1 MTIQEILCQIDKET
15 KNYNL
20 YLRMMLQDKKEA
32 IIDLLDDNQIEAAKD
47 KINELLKWMDTFP
60 AFVHF
65 PSFHEVA
72 A

>member
-1 MTIQEILCQIDKET
+1 MTIQEILCQIDRET

-47 KINELLKWMDTFP
+47 KINELLKWMNIFPTFI
-60 AFVHF
+60 HF

>member
-1 MTIQEILCQIDKET
+1 
-15 KNYNL
+15 
-20 YLRMMLQDKKEA
+20 MMLQDKKEA
-32 IIDLLDDNQIEAAKD
+32 IIDLLDDNQIEAAKV